1 MQTIC
6 GWQMRFAQPIKSR
19 EQWELGGRASG
30 AAAGGVQ
37 GGLDTEILKRME
49 ESQLPAGQAAFASK
63 KTAGKRMNHDVEVQ
77 TAPTP
82 GFGWQDQT
90 LL

>member
-1 MQTIC
+1 M
-6 GWQMRFAQPIKSR
+6 GV
-19 EQWELGGRASG
+19 GG
-30 AAAGGVQ
+30 AGNQARRPAVVDG
-37 GGLDTEILKRME
+37 ILTHMD
-49 ESQLPAGQAAFASK
+49 ESQFQAGQAAFASK